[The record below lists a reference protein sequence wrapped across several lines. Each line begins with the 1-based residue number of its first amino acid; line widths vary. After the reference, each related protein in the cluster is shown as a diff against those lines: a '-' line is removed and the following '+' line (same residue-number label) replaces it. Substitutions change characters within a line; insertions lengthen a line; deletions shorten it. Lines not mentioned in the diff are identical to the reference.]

1 MDMEK
6 VFQQT
11 VINMKEIG
19 LMIKDMDLDNI
30 YGMTKM
36 FIKENGRII
45 KEMV

>member
-1 MDMEK
+1 MDIEK

-11 VINMKEIG
+11 LINMKEIC

>member
-1 MDMEK
+1 MEK